1 MQIHSTV
8 RAQQASRP
16 APANSPQEKSETGSA
31 DTVELSG
38 DKKSAKEWADWV
50 KARSTL
56 TGLIEPLG
64 ITVGFLQTPAES
76 LHMFGQTGS
85 ALVHGDFGKMSHGFD
100 QIADKAYH
108 PNGVG
113 GAIYRSAQGVE
124 AVTGGAVGALEVYA
138 GMESKDKFLMM
149 MGGADLVGA
158 LGSASRA
165 ASMDGVALGLG
176 VASTVG
182 RTALVAANL
191 DKFSRTQKVKTFL
204 DAGGSV
210 ASSMVKSGFLVT
222 PAIAVMSVC
231 GLGQLAYMN
240 VPSVRGKAD
249 KMLDRVFGPEKKPS
263 DVSTTPEGPQE

>member
-1 MQIHSTV
+1 MQIRSTV
-8 RAQQASRP
+8 RPSSVSTAHQARVTSDES
-16 APANSPQEKSETGSA
+16 AGEGPQ
-31 DTVELSG
+31 DTVDLSTG
-38 DKKSAKEWADWV
+38 KKDAKYWAERV

-64 ITVGFLQTPAES
+64 ITVGFLQTPGET
-76 LHMFGQTGS
+76 LEMFGQTGS
-85 ALVHGDFGKMSHGFD
+85 ALLHGNLGKASEGFEK
-100 QIADKAYH
+100 IAYKGYH
-108 PNGVG
+108 PEGVG
-113 GAIYRSAQGVE
+113 GAVYRSAQGIE

-138 GMESKDKFLMM
+138 GMESKDKFLVM

-165 ASMDGVALGLG
+165 ASMDGLALGLS

-182 RTALVAANL
+182 RTALVATNL

-210 ASSMVKSGFLVT
+210 ASSMMKSGIWVT
-222 PAIAVMSVC
+222 PAMAVMTAC

-240 VPSVRGKAD
+240 VSSVRGKAD
-249 KMLDRVFGPEKKPS
+249 KVLDRVFGPESEPKADQSRP
-263 DVSTTPEGPQE
+263 TQA